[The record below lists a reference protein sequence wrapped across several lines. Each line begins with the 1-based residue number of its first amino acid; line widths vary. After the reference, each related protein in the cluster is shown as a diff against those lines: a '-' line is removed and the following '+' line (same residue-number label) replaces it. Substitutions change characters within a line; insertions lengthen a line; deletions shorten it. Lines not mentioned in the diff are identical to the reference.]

1 MYYYECDDEDIE
13 EYNNSSYEHGALG
26 KVESQNVKVLYDA
39 YENYDDMEYDV
50 GPAKKHMFDFLKENK
65 ILDDSFNVEDFG
77 FNCFNKTLLFKLRD
91 EKLRDNTYLFNT
103 ETGEVYFINETLMK
117 HINFDKYN
125 DYNKVIT
132 GGIESALQVVSDI
145 KLCIMCRSDNE

>member
-1 MYYYECDDEDIE
+1 MYYECDDDDIE

-26 KVESQNVKVLYDA
+26 KVESQYVKVLYDT

-50 GPAKKHMFDFLKENK
+50 GPAKEIMLDFLKENK
-65 ILDDSFNVEDFG
+65 ILDKGSNIKDYG
-77 FNCFNKTLLFKLRD
+77 FNCFNKTLHFKLRD
-91 EKLRDNTYLFNT
+91 EKLRDKTYLFNT
-103 ETGEVYFINETLMK
+103 ETGEVYFINKTLMK

-132 GGIESALQVVSDI
+132 GGIESAYKVVSDI
-145 KLCIMCRSDNE
+145 ETCLSLRNITM

>member
-1 MYYYECDDEDIE
+1 MYYECDDDAIE

-26 KVESQNVKVLYDA
+26 KVESQYVKVLYDA
-39 YENYDDMEYDV
+39 YENYNDMKYDV
-50 GPAKKHMFDFLKENK
+50 GPAKEIMLDFMKENK
-65 ILDDSFNVEDFG
+65 ILDKGSNIKDYG
-77 FNCFNKTLLFKLRD
+77 FNCSNRILHFKLRD

-103 ETGEVYFINETLMK
+103 KTGEVYFINETLMK

-132 GGIESALQVVSDI
+132 GGIETALQVVSDI